1 MQLISSNDQK
11 NHLSN
16 DDSLTEIKNYLKINE
31 HLLQTIEITIKNNF
45 SAEKVFNQLDKNLP
59 SYTLGKGRDLLIKN
73 ITRLAKSFYELT
85 KSKHVQLQLETI
97 RTDMCRLFHIDN
109 LRQRLLCTYLGPG
122 TEWLDQSNVNW
133 NGLGKGCNKKIVKD
147 TKNVNQTKSG
157 ELIMLYGLKHES
169 NLPVVHRSPEIEK
182 DKLTRVLLKID
193 ECAQEEEDV

>member
-1 MQLISSNDQK
+1 MQLIGSNIQK
-11 NHLSN
+11 NRLPY

-45 SAEKVFNQLDKNLP
+45 SAEKVFNQLDKKLP
-59 SYTLGKGRDLLIKN
+59 SDTFEKGKSLLIKN
-73 ITRLAKSFYELT
+73 IIRLSKSFYELT
-85 KSKHVQLQLETI
+85 KSKHIQLQLEII

-147 TKNVNQTKSG
+147 SKNINQTKSG
-157 ELIMLYGLKHES
+157 ELILLYGLKHEL
-169 NLPVVHRSPEIEK
+169 NLPIVHRSPEIEK
-182 DKLTRVLLKID
+182 ENLTRVLLKID
-193 ECAQEEEDV
+193 ECAQEEKDV